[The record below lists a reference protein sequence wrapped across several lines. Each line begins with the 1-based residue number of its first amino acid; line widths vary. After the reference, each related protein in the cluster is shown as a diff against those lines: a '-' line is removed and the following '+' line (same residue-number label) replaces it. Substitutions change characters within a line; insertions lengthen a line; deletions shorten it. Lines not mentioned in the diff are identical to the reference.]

1 MGAGTFFVYMMANKP
16 RGTIYVGVTSNL
28 MGRSWQHRSGVVD
41 GFTARYGLHR
51 LVWFEAHTS
60 IEAAIR
66 REKRLKRYERRWK
79 IELIE
84 AENPDWIDLFPSLS
98 P

>member
-1 MGAGTFFVYMMANKP
+1 MGTGTFFVYMMANKP

-28 MGRSWQHRSGVVD
+28 PGRSWQHRSGAVD

-79 IELIE
+79 IDLIE
-84 AENPDWIDLFPSLS
+84 ADNPDWIDLFPSLS